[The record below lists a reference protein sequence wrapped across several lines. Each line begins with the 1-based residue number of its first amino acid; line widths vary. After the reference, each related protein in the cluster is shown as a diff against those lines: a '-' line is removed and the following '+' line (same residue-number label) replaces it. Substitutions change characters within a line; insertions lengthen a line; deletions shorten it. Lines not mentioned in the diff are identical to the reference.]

1 MKGSDVLMAT
11 LAETLINDAAD
22 LGKVNTLHQ
31 DSPFVRELPGMI
43 QKVASDYMKHN
54 IDLND
59 SIYKIAREKDLTSE
73 QVQRLVEESNNQVYM
88 AKYASLKGNRNR
100 DVQFK
105 LADGKEIKARLKG
118 EHKMEKKASA
128 NGDDIATFQNGTFM
142 KYASF
147 APEKSSSIKKIVAHK
162 AVAIMDDL
170 RNTTEKYA
178 SEISEGFSTIAQSL
192 ILQEYFNKNGQDVF
206 TDICKKA
213 EWDDSCMDL
222 CIEAVDNSLK
232 YMKSSNQ
239 VSKTMDMDIA
249 KYQKTAS
256 YDMGKYSLNKEA
268 SFTKFS
274 PVVTPDGVSVQNLDS
289 LVKIACEIKDKMAE
303 MSKTQSK
310 LKYVE
315 GGFGLR

>member
-1 MKGSDVLMAT
+1 VKGSDMLMAT

-43 QKVASDYMKHN
+43 QKVASDYMKHG
-54 IDLND
+54 IDLNE
-59 SIYKIAREKDLTSE
+59 SIYKVAQEKSLTDD

-100 DVQFK
+100 EVQFK

-128 NGDDIATFQNGTFM
+128 TEYDAAVFQSGTFM
-142 KYASF
+142 KCASF
-147 APEKSSSIKKIVAHK
+147 APEKKSSVEKIIANKVVSTMNDLKRSI
-162 AVAIMDDL
+162 
-170 RNTTEKYA
+170 EKYA
-178 SEISEGFSTIAQSL
+178 SEIGEGLTAIAQSV
-192 ILQEYFNKNGQDVF
+192 ILQESLNKNGQDVF
-206 TDICKKA
+206 NDICKNA
-213 EWDDSCMDL
+213 SWDDSCMDL
-222 CIEAVDNSLK
+222 CISAVGNSLK
-232 YMKSSNQ
+232 YMKSAREISDALE
-239 VSKTMDMDIA
+239 VDLH

-256 YDMGKYSLNKEA
+256 YDMGKYSFNKEA
-268 SFTKFS
+268 SYTKFS
-274 PVVTPDGVSVQNLDS
+274 PVVTPDGVNVQSLDS
-289 LVKIACEIKDKMAE
+289 LTKIACEVKDKMAE

-310 LKYVE
+310 LKYIE

>member
-1 MKGSDVLMAT
+1 MAT

-43 QKVASDYMKHN
+43 QKVASDYIRHN

-59 SIYKIAREKDLTSE
+59 SIYKIAKEKDLTAE

-105 LADGKEIKARLKG
+105 LADGREIKAMLSGKR
-118 EHKMEKKASA
+118 KMEKRASA
-128 NGDDIATFQNGTFM
+128 NEDDNAVFQNGTFM

-162 AVAIMDDL
+162 AVTIMDDL
-170 RNTTEKYA
+170 RDTTEKYA
-178 SEISEGFSTIAQSL
+178 AEIGEGFSIIAQSL

-213 EWDDSCMDL
+213 DWDDSCMDL
-222 CIEAVDNSLK
+222 CIEAVDNNLR
-232 YMKSSNQ
+232 YMQSGNQ
-239 VSKTMDMDIA
+239 VSKTMGMDIA

-256 YDMGKYSLNKEA
+256 YDIGKYSFNKEA
-268 SFTKFS
+268 SCVKFS
-274 PVVTPDGVSVQNLDS
+274 PVVTPDGVSVQSLDS
-289 LVKIACEIKDKMAE
+289 LVKIACEIKDKMTE

-315 GGFGLR
+315 DGFGLR

>member
-59 SIYKIAREKDLTSE
+59 SIYKIAKEKNLTGE

-128 NGDDIATFQNGTFM
+128 NSDDIATFQNGTFM

-162 AVAIMDDL
+162 AVSIMDEL
-170 RNTTEKYA
+170 RSSTEKYA
-178 SEISEGFSTIAQSL
+178 SEIGEGFSVIAQSL
-192 ILQEYFNKNGQDVF
+192 ILQEYFNKNAQDVF
-206 TDICKKA
+206 TEICKKA
-213 EWDDSCMDL
+213 NWDEPCMDL
-222 CIEAVDNSLK
+222 CAEAIDNNLK
-232 YMKSSNQ
+232 YMKSGNQ
-239 VSKTMDMDIA
+239 VGKAMEIDIA

-256 YDMGKYSLNKEA
+256 YDIGKYSFNKEA
-268 SFTKFS
+268 SYTKFS
-274 PVVTPDGVSVQNLDS
+274 PVVTPDGVSVQSLDS

-315 GGFGLR
+315 DGFGLR